1 MQSIAEALRA
11 YLRNH
16 PFDPGNSDA
25 ETVLDQLYQA
35 YAESHESDP
44 PEISEG
50 FRELEDY
57 LDPLHLSD
65 HNAVFHLCCHL
76 CSAYEEKA
84 FRHGLLYG
92 AHLMAELFMPKQE

>member
-35 YAESHESDP
+35 YAHASIRNDPNENTRCIPVFLP
-44 PEISEG
+44 PEGTFE
-50 FRELEDY
+50 Y
-57 LDPLHLSD
+57 
-65 HNAVFHLCCHL
+65 FHTVH
-76 CSAYEEKA
+76 
-84 FRHGLLYG
+84 
-92 AHLMAELFMPKQE
+92 